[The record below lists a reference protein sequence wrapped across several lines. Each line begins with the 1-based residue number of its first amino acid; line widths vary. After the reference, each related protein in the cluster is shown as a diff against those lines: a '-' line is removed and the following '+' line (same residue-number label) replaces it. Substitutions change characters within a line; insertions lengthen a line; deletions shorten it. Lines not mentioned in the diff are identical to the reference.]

1 VLRLCTRCE
10 QGFQAGDLKQGRCA
24 DCRREHERERNASN
38 PRRRVRNL
46 AKWQRT
52 RELVKRRDGFACVG
66 CGATEPL
73 EIHHK
78 IKLRFVA
85 NPYDL
90 SNLETLCLS
99 CHRKKDRR
107 LVA

>member
-10 QGFQAGDLKQGRCA
+10 QGCPAGDLKQGRCA
-24 DCRREHERERNASN
+24 DCRREHERERNVSN

-46 AKWQRT
+46 SKWQRT
-52 RELVKRRDGFACVG
+52 RELVKRRDGFACVD
-66 CGATEPL
+66 CGATKQL

-85 NPYDL
+85 NPYEME
-90 SNLETLCLS
+90 NLETLCIS
-99 CHRKKDRR
+99 CHRKKDR
-107 LVA
+107 LVVA